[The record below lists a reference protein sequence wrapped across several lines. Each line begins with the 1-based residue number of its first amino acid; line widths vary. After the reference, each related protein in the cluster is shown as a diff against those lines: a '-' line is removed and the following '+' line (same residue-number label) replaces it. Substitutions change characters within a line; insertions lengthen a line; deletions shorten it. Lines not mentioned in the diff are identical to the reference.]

1 MAIFNLL
8 SFRVGFT
15 SGSVV
20 KNLLANAGNVG
31 SFSGWGRSP
40 REGNG
45 KPLQCSCL
53 GNPMDR
59 GIWWATVYGIA
70 KSRVP
75 LSNTVVS
82 TTLINNNNKALE
94 CFIVHKAKG
103 KRFTYFPLLSK
114 LSLDS
119 ILHLCLILRLS
130 LSLLIDESARFHV
143 LAEGQ

>member
-1 MAIFNLL
+1 MA
-8 SFRVGFT
+8 
-15 SGSVV
+15 
-20 KNLLANAGNVG
+20 
-31 SFSGWGRSP
+31 
-40 REGNG
+40 
-45 KPLQCSCL
+45 
-53 GNPMDR
+53 R